1 MVYGILIYVQLPQEA
16 KMIPKTTRFF
26 SHYVVTLK
34 NANIHKVISNIYM
47 HHLINYENH
56 NESMFRCL
64 LKAFN
69 PFKFCDKLRIL
80 HQIERMTCFA
90 VGFTLSPIAYTES

>member
-1 MVYGILIYVQLPQEA
+1 
-16 KMIPKTTRFF
+16 
-26 SHYVVTLK
+26 
-34 NANIHKVISNIYM
+34 M

-80 HQIERMTCFA
+80 RQIERMACFV